1 VADAANRGLTNP
13 HVQEA
18 ILGEAAAGATV
29 GIIVWDDTRCYVA
42 ANAAACAL
50 LGCTLEEIIGAT
62 VGNRTPDGS
71 EMVERVVRGEG
82 LRGRLTTERFDGS
95 GPVELEYLTFPTR
108 AAGLPYMASVIWPV
122 ERTPSS

>member
-13 HVQEA
+13 HVQES
-18 ILGEAAAGATV
+18 ILGEAAAGAGV
-29 GIIVWDDTRCYVA
+29 GILVWDDTRCYVA
-42 ANAAACAL
+42 VNARACSL

-62 VGNRTPDGS
+62 VGEQTPGGP
-71 EMVERVVRGEG
+71 EMVGHVVRGER

-95 GPVELEYLTFPTR
+95 GTVELEYLTFPTR

-122 ERTPSS
+122 EIA